1 MNMRPHG
8 YLADKLVEYGKQ
20 VDYKSRS
27 SVLRESGKKRLE
39 KQTPLLL
46 LSFYNEVWNMLNLKD
61 VCNVMLKIWVH
72 DKVEIPDSLKGPII
86 KSLCRLGNLYD
97 KVTQWN
103 VETLQ
108 AMNHEN
114 HGGSKKHSFEDA
126 FCLVG
131 QWEAGRGLKPFDPG
145 AVSISEV
152 GSHETELLQPAMG
165 HCW

>member
-1 MNMRPHG
+1 MNLRRRG
-8 YLADKLVEYGKQ
+8 YPADKLVEYGRQ

-46 LSFYNEVWNMLNLKD
+46 PSSYNEVWNMLNLKD
-61 VCNVMLKIWVH
+61 VCDIMLKIWVH
-72 DKVEIPDSLKGPII
+72 DKVEIPDLLKGPII
-86 KSLCRLGNLYD
+86 KSLRRSENLYD

-114 HGGSKKHSFEDA
+114 HGGSKKRSFEDA

-131 QWEAGRGLKPFDPG
+131 CRVRIEAL
-145 AVSISEV
+145 
-152 GSHETELLQPAMG
+152 
-165 HCW
+165 